1 MTMVALITVRLWIRL
16 WETQTAAF
24 MFQTIQS
31 STTSSQTMTSLKGS
45 SPGTQIRVMGLN
57 YSVAAVVGV
66 SGQVQG
72 STEVIAALKLEQKGS
87 VTQYMRVGNQVGT
100 ILIWVINAEPS
111 VGKGKQ
117 NKLEGTF
124 SLPTMPDRVVPNLV
138 MKSVFIGNVDSSKSK
153 ITAWIKIGPGANGPQ
168 NVNITVSVDNNLFNG
183 GQVEINDDRWHE
195 LAAPSESRSNHPS
208 NNISMRGHCIFWDVD
223 GTVQTL
229 IKALNKEEL
238 MKAVQNRL
246 TGLLTRYKGKFK
258 HYDVNNEMLHGSF
271 YTDRLGK
278 DIRPYMFKMA
288 NQLNPSAT
296 LFVMTIT
303 LKMDVIPGSP
313 VGGIGIQGHIDSPV
327 GPVACSALDNLG
339 ILGLPIWFTELDVSS
354 VNEYIRAD
362 GLEVMLREAYA
373 HPLVGG
379 RGDS

>member
-195 LAAPSESRSNHPS
+195 LAAPSESRSNHPRPVGQRHQTIHVQDGKSAQSICNPFRDDHHVEDGCDTRS
-208 NNISMRGHCIFWDVD
+208 NLERYIEHI
-223 GTVQTL
+223 
-229 IKALNKEEL
+229 LN
-238 MKAVQNRL
+238 
-246 TGLLTRYKGKFK
+246 
-258 HYDVNNEMLHGSF
+258 LHE
-271 YTDRLGK
+271 
-278 DIRPYMFKMA
+278 
-288 NQLNPSAT
+288 Q
-296 LFVMTIT
+296 
-303 LKMDVIPGSP
+303 GSP

-339 ILGLPIWFTELDVSS
+339 ILGLPIWRERRFLTLKKEWLSHASGHIDEQTDFSFRGFHVTYTGDCWPLEDVI
-354 VNEYIRAD
+354 YT
-362 GLEVMLREAYA
+362 
-373 HPLVGG
+373 
-379 RGDS
+379 